1 MTKIVSLL
9 FLMLCMS
16 CCSSTYPNRKDV
28 IISLKDNY
36 WNAVKPV
43 QNTERMFFSTQDL
56 SVIIGLPFTSS
67 MDSAPYTYSMSMS
80 VEPMFH
86 TRSADGKSTIKHKV
100 TSQYTFVPT
109 DVYLIKNGKK
119 QKCKLHGEVQKYN
132 LLSTTSKYPWF
143 GSMDF
148 SLPYAFS
155 SLEGA
160 TVHIGGIEKDGKPI
174 PPLEFTI
181 HKAQ

>member
-1 MTKIVSLL
+1 MRKVLIGIL
-9 FLMLCMS
+9 FLL
-16 CCSSTYPNRKDV
+16 
-28 IISLKDNY
+28 IISCSTVNPHNYIATINLKNSY
-36 WNAVKPV
+36 WQATAK
-43 QNTERMFFSTQDL
+43 QNSDRIFFRTKDL
-56 SVIIGLPFTSS
+56 SVIISLPFTPS
-67 MDSAPYTYSMSMS
+67 MDSTPYTYSMSMS

-109 DVYLIKNGKK
+109 DVYLIKNGKR
-119 QKCKLHGEVQKYN
+119 QECKLHGKVQKYN

-148 SLPYAFS
+148 SLPYAFN

-160 TVHIGGIEKDGKPI
+160 TVYIGGIEKDGKPI

>member
-1 MTKIVSLL
+1 
-9 FLMLCMS
+9 MLCMS
-16 CCSSTYPNRKDV
+16 CSSSTYPNRNDV
-28 IISLKDNY
+28 VISLKDNY
-36 WNAVKPV
+36 WRTTIK

-56 SVIIGLPFTSS
+56 SVIIGLPFTS
-67 MDSAPYTYSMSMS
+67 DEDLEPYTYSMSMS
-80 VEPMFH
+80 VSPKPYIH
-86 TRSADGKSTIKHKV
+86 IPNKGTVKHKV

-109 DVYLIKNGKK
+109 EVYLIKNGKK
-119 QKCKLHGEVQKYN
+119 EECKLYGKIQKYN

-143 GSMDF
+143 GSMNF
-148 SLPYAFS
+148 LLPYAFN

-160 TVHIGGIEKDGKPI
+160 TVYIGGIEKDGKPI

>member
-1 MTKIVSLL
+1 M
-9 FLMLCMS
+9 
-16 CCSSTYPNRKDV
+16 
-28 IISLKDNY
+28 KDNY
-36 WNAVKPV
+36 WNAVKPI
-43 QNTERMFFSTQDL
+43 QNSRRIFFNTTDL
-56 SVIIGLPFTSS
+56 SVIIRLPFKSTTHSYP
-67 MDSAPYTYSMSMS
+67 PYTYDMSIS

-100 TSQYTFVPT
+100 TSKYTFLPT

-119 QKCKLHGEVQKYN
+119 QECKLHGKVQKYN

-148 SLPYAFS
+148 LLPYAFNN
-155 SLEGA
+155 LEGT
-160 TVHIGGIEKDGKPI
+160 TVYIGGIEKDGAPI